1 MDCLPEIVMPPEP
14 EPEPNIQM
22 NIEEEDH
29 HSDIN
34 ANGTKAE
41 REAEEEEP
49 SPPRRLMEQV
59 DIFSDA
65 PKVKQVK
72 EKAPKKKR
80 VLSEEHKQKL
90 ALARQKALEV
100 RRANSSAKKEM
111 KEVTKL
117 KKQQE
122 LDRLREET
130 GTKKPTQHNQK
141 KVVDTPIAVEP
152 SPPSMAPKQQSQPV
166 SIPKQQSQPVGYS
179 QADLDKASLNAIIG
193 YEKIRKKRKETKKN
207 EQKAHVEQEAL
218 KKQLREITTKQKPTY
233 ETNPWSEFF

>member
-1 MDCLPEIVMPPEP
+1 MDCLPEIIMPEP
-14 EPEPNIQM
+14 EPEPIQM
-22 NIEEEDH
+22 VIEDVDAH
-29 HSDIN
+29 KSDIN

-41 REAEEEEP
+41 REAEEEDQP
-49 SPPRRLMEQV
+49 QPKRLMEQV

-72 EKAPKKKR
+72 DNKPKKKR

-111 KEVTKL
+111 KELTKL
-117 KKQQE
+117 KKQQD
-122 LDRLREET
+122 LDKLREET
-130 GTKKPTQHNQK
+130 GTKQK

-152 SPPSMAPKQQSQPV
+152 SPPLMVEKPQPPPV
-166 SIPKQQSQPVGYS
+166 SISKQSSQLVGYS
-179 QADLDKASLNAIIG
+179 QEDLDKASLNAIIG
-193 YEKIRKKRKETKKN
+193 YEKIRKKRKQTKK
-207 EQKAHVEQEAL
+207 EEHTIHVAQETL

-233 ETNPWSEFF
+233 EANPWSDFF

>member
-1 MDCLPEIVMPPEP
+1 MDCLPEIIMPAPEP
-14 EPEPNIQM
+14 VQMVIQ
-22 NIEEEDH
+22 EEDH

-41 REAEEEEP
+41 REAEEEEDP
-49 SPPRRLMEQV
+49 CQSEPPRRLMEQV

-65 PKVKQVK
+65 PKVKQVM

-80 VLSEEHKQKL
+80 VLSEEHKAKL
-90 ALARQKALEV
+90 GLARQKALEV
-100 RRANSSAKKEM
+100 RRANSQAKKEM
-111 KEVTKL
+111 KDLTKL
-117 KKQQE
+117 KKQQD

-130 GTKKPTQHNQK
+130 GTKKPTQHNHK

-152 SPPSMAPKQQSQPV
+152 FAPSMAPIPKSQPE
-166 SIPKQQSQPVGYS
+166 SIPKQQPQIIGYS
-179 QADLDKASLNAIIG
+179 QADLDQASLNAIIG
-193 YEKIRKKRKETKKN
+193 YEKIRKKRKDTKKQ
-207 EQKAHVEQEAL
+207 EQKIHVEQEAL